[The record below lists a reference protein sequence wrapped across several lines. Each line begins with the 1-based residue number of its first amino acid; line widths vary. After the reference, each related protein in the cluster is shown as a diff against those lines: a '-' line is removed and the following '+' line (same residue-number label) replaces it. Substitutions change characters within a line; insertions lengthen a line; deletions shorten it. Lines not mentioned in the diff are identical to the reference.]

1 MDYQIYFKR
10 QKELRGEVHDV
21 FQYERLPNPLRIQ
34 IKFILDGLLGDGGDH
49 HYNPEVK
56 ATYTYIYD
64 LLREELGVFD
74 INHRNV
80 KFEKPNINSYE
91 ELSYF
96 LINEKDTELVLSL
109 VEVSFRVAEICT
121 TDYSYRNKHL
131 NEAMETGLKVL
142 NNRFKEN
149 GVGFAFEESQLIK
162 IDSQL
167 MHQEVVKPALKLL
180 NAADYNIVQ
189 NSYLNAYEHYIQKK
203 YNEAL
208 IDCNKA
214 FESTMKVIC
223 GKQSWGLKGNETANK
238 LIDICLKNN
247 LIPNYWQTQ
256 LSSLRSMLESAIP
269 TARNKYAHGPEIV
282 QQQAPEE
289 LVGYI
294 LHTTASTIIF
304 LIESEKKLN

>member
-10 QKELRGEVHDV
+10 QKELRGEVHDI
-21 FQYERLPNPLRIQ
+21 FQYEMLPNTLRIQ
-34 IKFILDGLLGDGGDH
+34 IKFILDSLLGDGDD
-49 HYNPEVK
+49 YNYNQEVRGV
-56 ATYTYIYD
+56 YDYIYNI
-64 LLREELGVFD
+64 LREELGVFD
-74 INHRNV
+74 INRRNE
-80 KFEKPNINSYE
+80 KFEKFNINSYE
-91 ELSYF
+91 ELSIF
-96 LINEKDTELVLSL
+96 LINEKNTELVLSL
-109 VEVSFRVAEICT
+109 IEVSFRIAEICT
-121 TDYSYRNKHL
+121 KDFNYRNKHL
-131 NEAMETGLKVL
+131 DEAMETKLKLL
-142 NNRFKEN
+142 NSRFKEN
-149 GVGFAFEESQLIK
+149 GVGFVFEESQLLK

-167 MHQEVVKPALKLL
+167 IHQKVIKPALKLL
-180 NAADYNIVQ
+180 NAADYDVVQ

-208 IDCNKA
+208 IDCNKT

-223 GKQSWGLKGNETANK
+223 NKQGWILKGNETANK

-269 TARNKYAHGPEIV
+269 TARNKYAHGPEVI
-282 QQQAPEE
+282 QQEAPEE

-294 LHTTASTIIF
+294 LHTTASTIVF